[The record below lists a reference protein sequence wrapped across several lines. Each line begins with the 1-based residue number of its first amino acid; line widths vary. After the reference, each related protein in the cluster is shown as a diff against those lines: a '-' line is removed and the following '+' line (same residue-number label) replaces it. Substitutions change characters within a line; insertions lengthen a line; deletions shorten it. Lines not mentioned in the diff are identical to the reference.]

1 MASNNMATIDM
12 RPRPVPTVQCRQC
25 KCYEG
30 CDLVVVSDVM
40 KNLQK
45 YDRCELVTLEE
56 VVDGRMPR
64 CEDPCNDDGRVGP
77 GPSKPVTRAMRRRM
91 EAEDERRRNA
101 VTRMLQRRMEK
112 NGEPWR
118 KMEKKIATSELTK
131 KKNVTAVRKGAAR
144 KRYAKAVCQEDG
156 VVMEITLFR
165 RTCEGECDKDS
176 CGHCYARKM
185 PMQSMKLARKT
196 KKQMLRKG
204 NVSIFT
210 GW

>member
-1 MASNNMATIDM
+1 M
-12 RPRPVPTVQCRQC
+12 RPSPVPIFKCRRC

-45 YDRCELVTLEE
+45 YDRGELVTLEE
-56 VVDGRMPR
+56 VVDGKRPR

-91 EAEDERRRNA
+91 EAEDERSRNA
-101 VTRMLQRRMEK
+101 VTRMLQRRMEQK
-112 NGEPWR
+112 N
-118 KMEKKIATSELTK
+118 ATSKLTK
-131 KKNVTAVRKGAAR
+131 NKNAKAVRKGAAR
-144 KRYAKAVCQEDG
+144 KRYAKAVCKEDG

-176 CGHCYARKM
+176 CGHCYATKK
-185 PMQSMKLARKT
+185 PMESMKFARK
-196 KKQMLRKG
+196 KKKEMLRRG
-204 NVSIFT
+204 NVKFCY
-210 GW
+210 

>member
-1 MASNNMATIDM
+1 M
-12 RPRPVPTVQCRQC
+12 RPRPVPTFKCRRC

-45 YDRCELVTLEE
+45 YDRGELVSLEE
-56 VVDGRMPR
+56 VVDGKRPR

-91 EAEDERRRNA
+91 KAEDERSRNA
-101 VTRMLQRRMEK
+101 VTRMLQRRMEQK
-112 NGEPWR
+112 N
-118 KMEKKIATSELTK
+118 ATSKLTK
-131 KKNVTAVRKGAAR
+131 KKNAKAVRKGPAR
-144 KRYAKAVCQEDG
+144 KRYAKAVCKEDG

-176 CGHCYARKM
+176 CGHCYATKK
-185 PMQSMKLARKT
+185 PMESMKFARK
-196 KKQMLRKG
+196 KKKEMLRRG
-204 NVSIFT
+204 NVKFCY
-210 GW
+210 